1 MAQKFFVRGTSE
13 KFNALSNKE
22 DYNNSIVFLTDTHQI
37 YQNGIYYGLSAEQ
50 EAKLNSLTEGLQDLK
65 YFTTITGNTGTAAAP
80 GPQSTLN
87 IKGINGIT
95 TEVGI
100 NGVSVKHTNSVTAGT
115 ASGDSSK
122 TLTFGG
128 TFTIPSVTY
137 DAQGHITGKGSTTMT
152 MPANPNTH
160 YEAKNVIG
168 ALDTAKANAAATN
181 PYLNLVEN
189 NTVKSSH
196 QIVGSGKVSVKSDET
211 GKITIEGA
219 KATVATGSTNG
230 TILVDGQSVA
240 VKGLGSAAY
249 TEANAYATAEQ
260 GEKADNAV
268 PNTRTVNGHALSD
281 NIEISKTDVGL
292 GNVTN
297 ESKATMFTN
306 PEFTGTP
313 KAPTAAAGT
322 NTTQIATTAFVQ
334 NEINEKISAAD
345 ALRFKGVVDGTH
357 ALPTTNVSVGD
368 TYKVAAA
375 GTYADQKC
383 EVGDMII
390 ATAETPAW
398 TVIQTNIDGAVTTTN
413 TLTNNAV
420 ILGNGNK
427 TIKMASTVGASN
439 KGIYLN
445 NGVPTATQYAV
456 NKDVPADAVFTDTSV
471 TDASHHYKP
480 TAGSAI
486 TVPSPTESI
495 DFGGTVITGINK
507 DAAGHITSLITKK
520 LPSNPNTDTNTT
532 YTFAG
537 GNGSFTVTPS
547 DGTVQTVSIGKP
559 SEATKADQLK
569 TARSISITGDG
580 SAAAVSFN
588 GTSNV
593 SLNLVLQWEE
603 L

>member
-13 KFNALSNKE
+13 KFNALPNKE

-95 TEVGI
+95 TEVGV

-260 GEKADNAV
+260 GEKAENAV

-281 NIEISKTDVGL
+281 DIEISKTDVGL

-375 GTYADQKC
+375 GIYADQKC

-413 TLTNNAV
+413 TLTDDAV

-427 TIKMASTVGASN
+427 TIKMASTVGTSN
-439 KGIYLN
+439 IGIYLN

-456 NKDVPADAVFTDTSV
+456 NKDVPANAVFTDTSV

-480 TAGSAI
+480 TSGSAI
-486 TVPSPTESI
+486 SVPSPTESI

-520 LPSNPNTDTNTT
+520 LPANPNTDTNTT

-537 GNGSFTVTPS
+537 GNGSFAVTPS

-569 TARSISITGDG
+569 TARLISITGDG

-593 SLNLVLQWEE
+593 SLDLVLQWEE